1 MVTGRDAWL
10 LIGLLWLC
18 YLLVQIGLLLTLR
31 SHLFAWGVERALL
44 LNALVVGL
52 VLLLP
57 TLLMGLRKGWRWQA
71 AFQFRRVSWKVIV
84 ATLFGTLGLGLA
96 ASQVLLWLM
105 QWLVQTEGLLQ
116 SRYMELLQAA
126 TRTFSPILLLIATM
140 LPALPEELVFRGV
153 IQQGLERRYSA
164 PFAIG
169 VASVVFAL
177 FHMDPLQVIIVLPI
191 SLFWGWV
198 VWRAQSVLPSL
209 IAHAVQNGVTAL
221 SLLKSSTLAEGNVA
235 SLPLAAS
242 PQWGAAA
249 GGLLLWVVMCV
260 VLNRILPV
268 RGDRNGNDR
277 VLTHQTGVADRGS
290 GSGCVGP
297 DERSGPEG

>member
-31 SHLFAWGVERALL
+31 SHLFVWGVERALL
-44 LNALVVGL
+44 LNALVVGF

-57 TLLMGLRKGWRWQA
+57 TLLVGLRKGWKLRT
-71 AFQFRRVSWKVIV
+71 AFRFRSASWKVIV

-105 QWLVQTEGLLQ
+105 QWLAQMEGLPQ
-116 SRYMELLQAA
+116 SRYMELLQAT
-126 TRTFSPILLLIATM
+126 TRTLSPTLLLLATL

-153 IQQGLERRYSA
+153 VQQGFERRYS
-164 PFAIG
+164 PVVAIVITG
-169 VASVVFAL
+169 VVFAL
-177 FHMDPLQVIIVLPI
+177 FHMDPLQAIIVLPI
-191 SLFWGWV
+191 ALFWGWV

-221 SLLKSSTLAEGNVA
+221 SLLESSTLAEGSVA

-242 PQWGAAA
+242 PQWGAAV
-249 GGLLLWVVMCV
+249 GGLLLWAVMCV

-268 RGDRNGNDR
+268 RGDRNGADR
-277 VLTHQTGVADRGS
+277 ILAHQTGVANRDS
-290 GSGCVGP
+290 GSRCVGP
-297 DERSGPEG
+297 DECSGPEG